1 MGKLLLSNEEL
12 ATTRNLKRAGYRVV
26 YNPHAAV
33 RHIVHAERL
42 NPAWMRQRMF
52 WQTVSDLMS
61 AEPSNLG
68 LNARI
73 EKILD
78 FQGRLP
84 PKDRG
89 LSGLFKDTDDPELFH
104 RQLEALSTL
113 LALVATDARDWR
125 AYLAVEA
132 KS

>member
-1 MGKLLLSNEEL
+1 
-12 ATTRNLKRAGYRVV
+12 
-26 YNPHAAV
+26 
-33 RHIVHAERL
+33 
-42 NPAWMRQRMF
+42 MF
-52 WQTVSDLMS
+52 WQTVSDLMR

-78 FQGRLP
+78 FQSLLP
-84 PKDRG
+84 AKDRG

-113 LALVATDARDWR
+113 LSLVATDARDWR
-125 AYLAVEA
+125 AYLAVAA